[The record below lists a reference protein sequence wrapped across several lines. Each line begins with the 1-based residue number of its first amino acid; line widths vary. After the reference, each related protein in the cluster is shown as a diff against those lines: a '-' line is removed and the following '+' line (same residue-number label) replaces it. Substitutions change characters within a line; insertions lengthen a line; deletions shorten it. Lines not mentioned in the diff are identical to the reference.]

1 MNKPVHKAVYT
12 VFALGALALANPTLV
27 SSANAQ
33 VSFGNDGP
41 INVKA
46 EKATYRGADTIL
58 TGNVR
63 VKQKDAVILADRM
76 DLFRAETTVN
86 APSKAGDAEEG
97 SIKLGNINR
106 IVAVGNFKY
115 ITTENRVT
123 GDKGV
128 YERDKEIITV
138 TGNARFIQSNGST
151 ITGNKMIYDL
161 NTNKAKI
168 AGNCT
173 GRECESNDRVEI
185 KIGGKE

>member
-1 MNKPVHKAVYT
+1 MKNIIYSLVLLGGLAVASP
-12 VFALGALALANPTLV
+12 AL
-27 SSANAQ
+27 AQ

-41 INVKA
+41 IDVKA
-46 EKATYRGADTIL
+46 DRATYRGANTVL

-63 VKQKDAVILADRM
+63 VRQLDATILADRM
-76 DLFRAETTVN
+76 DLFRTETVLT
-86 APSKAGDAEEG
+86 APGTEDSL
-97 SIKLGNINR
+97 IKLGNIYR

-115 ITTENRVT
+115 ITAENRVT

-138 TGNARFIQSNGST
+138 TGNARFVQNNGST

-161 NTNKAKI
+161 NTNRAKI

-173 GRECESNDRVEI
+173 GRDCKKNERVEI
-185 KIGGKE
+185 NIGGKE